1 MALTLPW
8 QLEGSTMLAGVG
20 VVQPYRPVRAG
31 SLPRDSF
38 SLGGAARL
46 SARAI
51 ELAEEPR
58 CHTFG
63 RTLRAAQRN
72 IREAAAA
79 WYEVEPSRV
88 EVDDDVLLP
97 PPASRALGRS
107 RALRDR
113 ERKAHEQAR
122 AATAAAVAALRAVGL
137 SERDTGTLLGLSHQR
152 VHQLAPER

>member
-1 MALTLPW
+1 MKVTAVYRY
-8 QLEGSTMLAGVG
+8 ER
-20 VVQPYRPVRAG
+20 QP
-31 SLPRDSF
+31 D
-38 SLGGAARL
+38 GGAAWVV
-46 SARAI
+46 

-79 WYEVEPSRV
+79 WYEVERSQV
-88 EVDDDVLLP
+88 EVDDDVRLP

-113 ERKAHEQAR
+113 EREAHEQAR
-122 AATAAAVAALRAVGL
+122 AATAAAVAALRDVGL
-137 SERDTGTLLGLSHQR
+137 SERDTGALLGLSHQR
-152 VHQLAPER
+152 VHQLAAER